1 MDLTPLHFLSQA
13 SAVPNGWEFWPFS
26 SGYGEKWLPMI
37 ARMGFMLVIFGIIA
51 LFLRLLFG
59 PKGFLRDKEM
69 DREAEELRR
78 QELDELEEEYR
89 NGEWT
94 ETQYRRR
101 KRNIERS

>member
-37 ARMGFMLVIFGIIA
+37 ARIGFMLAIFAVIAI
-51 LFLRLLFG
+51 FLRIQFG
-59 PKGFLRDKEM
+59 PNGFFRDKEL

-78 QELDELEEEYR
+78 QELAELEAEYR
-89 NGEWT
+89 RGEWS
-94 ETQYRRR
+94 ERQYRRK
-101 KRNIERS
+101 KRHIENS